1 MTYEVYVN
9 GGLVCKV
16 LSVEDLLYC
25 IITNH
30 LSIINEDEDLE
41 NNKIII
47 DCEEV

>member
-1 MTYEVYVN
+1 MNYEVYVN

-25 IITNH
+25 II
-30 LSIINEDEDLE
+30 NEDEDLE